1 MREEPGG
8 AMRGEYG
15 DHVDFGGS
23 VFRGPVIG
31 KAEQHQ
37 HHHHYGSAPT
47 ALLGLPAGLPGFT
60 GREPEL
66 RTLLAAL
73 DPTAPGAG
81 APVTALSG
89 LGGIGKTALALE
101 AAHQACARGWFP
113 GGTLFV
119 DLHGYD
125 DTPTTADLALQALL
139 RAVGVPPALL
149 PGTGDE
155 RGALYRSVLADLAR
169 DRGPVLLVA
178 DNACSAE
185 QVRPLLP
192 GGPGHRVLTTSR
204 HRLPALGARLLPVAE
219 LPPDASRALL
229 DQALRAADPDDGR
242 VADDPAAAVRLA
254 ELCAR
259 LPLALQIASAQLA
272 AAPLRPVHE
281 LVSELEDRR
290 GRLDRLTDGER
301 SVRAAF
307 ELSYRR
313 LPDAQARLLRLL
325 ALMPGTESG
334 LGALTALLG
343 DEPGTPA
350 YLSALERAHLVEP
363 GGRRGRWRLHDLV
376 REYAAGEA
384 TAVERAEGRRRVLA
398 FYLRRAEAADAS
410 VRPGARDRASGPFRD
425 REEALSWLDEE
436 RTNLVAATRW
446 AAEDHLARDAT
457 ALAAA
462 LAEYLQWRRYFD
474 DGVGVSRAAQAAAH
488 RAGDTGREADA
499 WNRMG
504 VALRGSGRLR
514 EAFTAGRR
522 ALVLYDDLG
531 NEGGRAMAVSNL
543 AAVLGDVG
551 DGDAAVAAL
560 RHALA
565 LFRRTGDRHG
575 EAGAW
580 NNLALMH
587 RKAVRVPEALDALR
601 RALDLYRET
610 GDRPREG
617 RAWHNYGLALN
628 AAGKPAEA
636 VAACLD
642 GLEICEEF
650 EDWHGA
656 GQTLSA
662 LALVHDTTGDPARAR
677 THRLRAAEAYERA
690 GSARDAAQARRAAR
704 ITAPSPS
711 GTATP
716 AAPPSRT
723 AGSGPPARHPPG
735 APDTGVP

>member
-1 MREEPGG
+1 
-8 AMRGEYG
+8 MRGEFG
-15 DHVDFGGS
+15 DHVDFGGA

-31 KAEQHQ
+31 KTEHHQHQ
-37 HHHHYGSAPT
+37 YGSAPT
-47 ALLGLPAGLPGFT
+47 ALASLPARPPGFT

-66 RTLLAAL
+66 RALLTAL
-73 DPTAPGAG
+73 DPTAPDPT
-81 APVTALSG
+81 APVAALSG
-89 LGGIGKTALALE
+89 LGGIGKTTLALE
-101 AAHQACARGWFP
+101 AAHRACARGWFP

-125 DTPTTADLALQALL
+125 DTPVTADLALQALL
-139 RAVGVPPALL
+139 RALGVTPVHV
-149 PGTGDE
+149 PGTAEE
-155 RGALYRSVLADLAR
+155 RGALYRSVLAGIAR
-169 DRGPVLLVA
+169 DRGPVLLFA
-178 DNACSAE
+178 DNASSAG

-192 GGPGHRVLTTSR
+192 GCPGHRVLTTSR
-204 HRLPALGARLLPVAE
+204 HRLPSLGARLLSVAE
-219 LPPDASRALL
+219 LPPDASRDLL
-229 DQALRAADPDDGR
+229 DQALRAADPADGR
-242 VADDPAAAVRLA
+242 IADDPEPAARLA
-254 ELCAR
+254 GLCGH
-259 LPLALQIASAQLA
+259 LPLALQIASALLA
-272 AAPLRPVHE
+272 AAPTRPVHE
-281 LVSELEDRR
+281 LVAELDDCRSR
-290 GRLDRLTDGER
+290 VDHLDDGER

-313 LPDAQARLLRLL
+313 LQDAQARLLRLL

-334 LGALTALLG
+334 LDALTALLG

-350 YLSALERAHLVEP
+350 FLTALERAHLVEP

-384 TAVERAEGRRRVLA
+384 TAVERAAGRRRVLA

-410 VRPGARDRASGPFRD
+410 LRPWARDAVSGPFRD
-425 REEALSWLDEE
+425 REEALDWLDEE

-446 AAEDHLARDAT
+446 ATDEHLADDAT

-462 LAEYLQWRRYFD
+462 LGEYLQWRRYFD
-474 DGVGVSRAAQAAAH
+474 DGAGVSRAAQAAAH
-488 RAGDTGREADA
+488 RAGDAGREAEA
-499 WNRMG
+499 WNRTG

-514 EAFTAGRR
+514 EAFAATRR
-522 ALVLYDDLG
+522 ALALYDAVG
-531 NEGGRAMAVSNL
+531 HEHGRAMAVANL
-543 AAVLGDVG
+543 GAVLGDVG
-551 DGDAAVAAL
+551 DVDAAVAAS

-575 EAGAW
+575 EAAAW
-580 NNLALMH
+580 NNLALIH
-587 RKAVRVPEALDALR
+587 RKAVRVQEALDALR
-601 RALDLYRET
+601 RALDLFRET

-617 RAWHNYGLALN
+617 RAWHTYGLVLN
-628 AAGKPAEA
+628 AAGKPREA
-636 VAACLD
+636 VGACLE
-642 GLEICEEF
+642 GLAICEEF

-677 THRLRAAEAYERA
+677 THWLRAAEAYERA

-711 GTATP
+711 GTAAP

-735 APDTGVP
+735 APDTGEP